1 MWHNTKREKGLVKNV
16 IPNIERLKLSL
27 FLLILFSLAL
37 ITACGGGSSDGG
49 ATTGSQ
55 TREVTGVVTQGTARN
70 LSPRAYK
77 TKVFASKAYKLI
89 GPHNAFASGQAGTFK
104 VTATGT
110 DSSIHDVDTDPET
123 GSFTLDLPVDNC
135 YTMSFTEHMGPG
147 MTDEFLDFMVLQ
159 CPGSKDML
167 QDQFCLSSGNSPV
180 DLGDI
185 TVHSDHSFA
194 MPMHNPLEVDSNGDG
209 VPDFRTPNNSCGD
222 VVSQDGHYYNDDP
235 NHMGSHGGMGP
246 GSGMGPH

>member
-1 MWHNTKREKGLVKNV
+1 MFHKIEKGLEKGV
-16 IPNIERLKLSL
+16 IPHVERLKLSL
-27 FLLILFSLAL
+27 SLLTLFSLAL
-37 ITACGGGSSDGG
+37 IGGCGGGGG
-49 ATTGSQ
+49 DEGTNMGGQ

-70 LSPRAYK
+70 ITPRAYK
-77 TKVFASKAYKLI
+77 KKVLASKAYKLI
-89 GPHNAFASGQAGTFK
+89 VPHSAFASGQAGTFK

-110 DSSIHDVDTDPET
+110 DGSIHNIDTDPET
-123 GSFTLDLPVDNC
+123 FSFTLDLSVGNC

-159 CPGSKDML
+159 CPGQAGIL
-167 QDQFCLSSGNSPV
+167 QDQFCISSGDSPV

-194 MPMHNPLEVDSNGDG
+194 MPMHNPLEVDGNGNG
-209 VPDFRTPNNSCGD
+209 VPDFHTPNNSCGD

-235 NHMGSHGGMGP
+235 NHMGFHGGMGP